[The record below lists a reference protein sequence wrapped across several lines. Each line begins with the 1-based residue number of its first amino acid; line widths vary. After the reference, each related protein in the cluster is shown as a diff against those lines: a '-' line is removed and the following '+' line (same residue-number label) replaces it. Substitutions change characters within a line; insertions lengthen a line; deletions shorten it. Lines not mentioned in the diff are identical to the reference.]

1 MNGFQCQFLCPPSL
15 SLENNTSSMVNLSNL
30 PDRGK
35 YLSLGAASPRVEFCS
50 LARSVNGGQLFPT
63 GSVELHGSL
72 KCKEDR
78 GRRVPNYQTWT
89 GAKIM
94 KLLVSA
100 PQFFHKS

>member
-1 MNGFQCQFLCPPSL
+1 MPSL
-15 SLENNTSSMVNLSNL
+15 SL
-30 PDRGK
+30 GK
-35 YLSLGAASPRVEFCS
+35 KHLFHGKPKQSPREGEIFILKCSFPRVDFCS

-89 GAKIM
+89 VAKIM
-94 KLLVSA
+94 KLLVPA